1 MSRHNLSSTGPL
13 KSLIEFTALNPVGW
27 FAYRVANRLSVYLSQ
42 AHEWAKE
49 SRRNAGKPE
58 PKDALEISLEQLFQQ
73 PAVSSGPFQ
82 GLRYP
87 STRAIG
93 SAIWPKL
100 LGLYESELHP
110 VIEEL
115 LANRYTSIIDIGCA
129 EGYYAIGLALRSP
142 EAQIYAYDTNARAK
156 ELCAQM
162 ADLNGVHNRLHLG
175 DFCTRDV
182 LKSIPLGHRALVVSD
197 CEGYEGQLFD
207 KAIAEHLKG
216 HDVIIETHDFID
228 IELSNRIREAFAETH
243 HIRSIKST
251 DDIEKGHTYR
261 SPLLERYTTRER
273 FVILREA
280 RPFIM
285 EWLIMT
291 SK

>member
-1 MSRHNLSSTGPL
+1 MAGLL
-13 KSLIEFTALNPVGW
+13 KKIVELTALNPIGW
-27 FAYRVANRLSVYLSQ
+27 FVYRVLNRLSAYLGQ
-42 AHEWAKE
+42 PHAWAKE
-49 SRRNAGKPE
+49 YRRNAGEPE
-58 PKDALEISLEQLFQQ
+58 PKDALEISLEQLFQDST
-73 PAVSSGPFQ
+73 VFSGPFQ

-87 STRAIG
+87 SNRAIG

-100 LGLYESELHP
+100 LGLYEAELHP
-110 VIEEL
+110 VLEEL
-115 LANRYTSIIDIGCA
+115 LKNHYTSIVDIGCA
-129 EGYYAIGLALRSP
+129 EGYYAVGLALRSP
-142 EAQIYAYDTNARAK
+142 EAQIYAFDTNPRAK
-156 ELCAQM
+156 ELCERM
-162 ADLNGVHNRLHLG
+162 ADLNGVRDRLHLG
-175 DFCTRDV
+175 DFCTREV
-182 LKSIPLGHRALVVSD
+182 LKSIPLGQRSLVISD

-207 KAIAEHLKG
+207 KEVAEHLRG

-228 IELSNRIREAFAETH
+228 IELSGRIRKALADTH
-243 HIRSIKST
+243 DVRSIKST
-251 DDIEKGHTYR
+251 DDIEKAHTYR